1 MTSRYRPGPMIG
13 RWFFKRFHR
22 TVRIGFDLIQV
33 GGNNRVLAG
42 TALIAYGIL
51 KKRRGPELIY
61 KTSIDV
67 DETVAIRVMQ
77 GRRPIANTVPI
88 VLDR

>member
-1 MTSRYRPGPMIG
+1 MIG
-13 RWFFKRFHR
+13 RWFFKRFHK
-22 TVRIGFDLIQV
+22 TVRIGFDLVQV
-33 GGNNRVLAG
+33 GGSNRVLAG

-51 KKRRGPELIY
+51 KKRRGPQLIY

-67 DETVAIRVMQ
+67 DDVVAIRVMR
-77 GRRPIANTVPI
+77 GRRPIATTAPI